1 MLVTIGTLRVNFPL
15 NATFFTYLGKVQV
28 LFTIIFEHS
37 SCFELL
43 LWLRIMIS
51 FQNSFQNFITNNYY

>member
-1 MLVTIGTLRVNFPL
+1 MLVTIDTYRVNSPL
-15 NATFFTYLGKVQV
+15 NATFFTYLGMVQV
-28 LFTIIFEHS
+28 LSPIVFEHS

-43 LWLRIMIS
+43 LWLRIMIP

>member
-1 MLVTIGTLRVNFPL
+1 MLVTIGTYRVNSPL
-15 NATFFTYLGKVQV
+15 NATFFTYLGMVQV
-28 LFTIIFEHS
+28 LFPNGFELS